1 MTVPDIPENSLTKH
15 INKLISICQK
25 LCQTDYVED
34 DDAFIFN
41 PPANISDIELWE
53 ENNKVKIPSSYK
65 DWLLFSN
72 GTKLCNSIVELYS
85 LENFIVNNDLKPYN
99 VPDEFIVIG
108 ESVVEEVYGFSVE
121 TGKFMIF
128 GEYEDMEATDF
139 SEILEWVTDIL
150 YLNPQS
156 SL

>member
-1 MTVPDIPENSLTKH
+1 MQYVISSLK
-15 INKLISICQK
+15 KS
-25 LCQTDYVED
+25 
-34 DDAFIFN
+34 FSRIF
-41 PPANISDIELWE
+41 
-53 ENNKVKIPSSYK
+53 NKVKIPSSYK

-150 YLNPQS
+150 
-156 SL
+156 